1 MIISD
6 INEFQPSFALFPV
19 NDNTTG
25 YRPISLPMILVIPKR
40 FDAAGVFIP
49 NSEVFLTRTDPTTG
63 VDYTVEGIRIKI
75 ENVPSEARI
84 VGHQYITPN
93 GNRRFPDKELYAID
107 IIGETFNSRII
118 NLRSDKVK
126 FFKDNEEGIT
136 DVNGIANAKTGDFFT
151 YRTLSGVEASI
162 LYLEGAAYYD
172 FSVDQLTD
180 IVLLPDGY
188 YNVVY
193 ETKYYK
199 RNLLNAGSF
208 SQYICID
215 TLLID
220 LAFNTFRMNHPGH
233 ILSEFKRL
241 TPQPY
246 LTDSSPEVDKT
257 IAFYRS
263 FTTAIQ
269 DVYDEQDLLEI
280 VNWIYE
286 APAELLPYLSYQ
298 LGWDIPF
305 FPKSLDRQRRAVLQ
319 KTTSFQQLKGSKQA
333 IVSIFNLFGFDI
345 LLSNLWYSLDNK
357 RLIRPNE
364 KLPAIYAGQEVIESK
379 VIQFETVVGSVSSDT
394 SDLPGQVIFY
404 RFDTSANEKFL
415 AYYSYPLFRPKK
427 QIDAEDQVILNDG
440 GDISLYAIKVLKN
453 SLADQALKEICVDIY
468 DDPANY
474 AKRWTSNDQK
484 EIYEAVDGSIYPK
497 FLFDILSSYPIRGIS
512 SVLLTGQ
519 ETPEVRIR
527 NQGQSPPFS
536 ATQDII
542 KNLNGYLEA
551 NKSSSNTQTYTQIDE
566 YAAIPQDLTSVRY
579 ERPKNKLY
587 FSFDSP
593 IDSTEAVYMYAAYH
607 KAEYDVPA
615 DLVNRRSNYFDLE
628 LFLSGTTEQIDP
640 TTLNFAIDFLN
651 KVKALHSLLRT
662 IRQRVNLF
670 EDYEVTDLGVGGDV
684 IQRYDTDIGKLQV
697 PPAIN
702 PRFPTGVSE
711 CFDYSPENL
720 GYKPEDI
727 ALRQVKLDR
736 LSAEFAVTELLDR
749 IPFRPTTER
758 IMPNVPQEENKFIYA
773 PFAQNRIIT
782 GSKFTID
789 DKIVSPDPNANQ
801 LAGQPSDSK
810 ANPSYDVEL
819 GLNKKYVDLTTNNRS
834 DLLYKMNRQSTSS
847 GKTLITPDN
856 KTDYSYRGRVDDS
869 VLYVQDLGI
878 PEEFRSIMCGLRL
891 GSGVYYT
898 YPFTTRPSNFGT
910 RKPAQNSFSNYLVF
924 SGKSP
929 EEGLEYYKD
938 RLAGTYFNQ
947 PIDQPTFL
955 EFNDLLG
962 KLYKNY
968 PDKNKQHTLHY
979 FDSCYA
985 FDPDQRRNQALTRRA
1000 ISIDKPIMHFPGTR
1014 FATLN
1019 RLKVDFLS
1027 TSFRARPW
1035 DDAYSTYCGP
1045 KGACGPVEPS
1055 FLNVKQ
1061 VYDEDG
1067 NSSILFD
1074 DVAYTI
1080 YGNNI
1085 EADIQNLGPY
1095 IGLQNNSI
1103 IHKVYMEDA
1112 SSNPAITFDQ
1122 VCDFDSSVDYD
1133 GKINVDVPIFPYV
1146 YDGLDYA
1153 NGYPCVRGVQLI
1165 DATVSYDYLEALE
1178 DLGLPAGFTS
1188 DVEVLFLLGSGIL
1201 IEQGYRLSCPIL
1213 NSEYNNDFRL
1223 YINEDGSLQTDYDM
1237 LKIES
1242 YLNLS
1247 VNLGIRSMGLDGSIP
1262 SLLEI
1267 R

>member
-25 YRPISLPMILVIPKR
+25 YRPISLPMILIIPKR
-40 FDAAGVFIP
+40 FDATGLSTP
-49 NSEVFLTRTDPTTG
+49 NSEVFLTKIDPTTG
-63 VDYTVEGIRIKI
+63 QSYTVEGIRIKI

-107 IIGETFNSRII
+107 IIGETFRSRII
-118 NLRSDKVK
+118 NLNKAS
-126 FFKDNEEGIT
+126 FYKDDEESIT
-136 DVNGIANAKTGDFFT
+136 DVSYANAKTGDYFT

-193 ETKYYK
+193 ETKYYR

-220 LAFNTFRMNHPGH
+220 LAFNTFRVNHPGH

-319 KTTSFQQLKGSKQA
+319 KTTAFQQLKGSKQA

-364 KLPAIYAGQEVIESK
+364 KLPAIYAGQEVVETK

-394 SDLPGQVIFY
+394 NDLPGQVIFY
-404 RFDTSANEKFL
+404 RFDTSAREKFL

-427 QIDAEDQVILNDG
+427 QIDAEDQVVLNDG
-440 GDISLYAIKVLKN
+440 GDISLYAIKVLKG
-453 SLADQALKEICVDIY
+453 SASTVVLKSSCVDIY
-468 DDPANY
+468 DDPADY
-474 AKRWTSNDQK
+474 AKRWTSDDKK
-484 EIYEAVDGSIYPK
+484 EIYEAIDGSIYPK
-497 FLFDILSSYPIRGIS
+497 FLFDILSDKPIRGIS

-519 ETPEVRIR
+519 ETTEVRIR

-542 KNLNGYLEA
+542 KNLNGYLA
-551 NKSSSNTQTYTQIDE
+551 LNKSSGNTQVYTAIDD
-566 YAAIPQDLTSVRY
+566 YAAIPQDLTSIRY

-593 IDSTEAVYMYAAYH
+593 IDSSESVYMYAAYN

-662 IRQRVNLF
+662 IRQRINLY

-697 PPAIN
+697 PPAIHPN
-702 PRFPTGVSE
+702 FPTGVSE

-727 ALRQVKLDR
+727 ALRQIKLDR
-736 LSAEFAVTELLDR
+736 LAAEFAATERLDR
-749 IPFRPTTER
+749 IPFSTTNER
-758 IMPNVPQEENKFIYA
+758 IKPNSPQEEPKLIYA
-773 PFAQNRIIT
+773 PFAQNRVIT
-782 GSKFTID
+782 GSKYLID
-789 DKIVSPDPNANQ
+789 DEVVSPDPNTNQ
-801 LAGQPSDSK
+801 FIGQPPDGR
-810 ANPSYDVEL
+810 ANPSYDIKL
-819 GLNKKYVDLTTNNRS
+819 GLNTKYSELTTNNRS
-834 DLLYKMNRQSTSS
+834 DLLYKMNRQSTST

-856 KTDYSYRGRVDDS
+856 TTDYAYRGRVDDA

-878 PEEFRSIMCGLRL
+878 PEEYRSVMCGLRL

-898 YPFTTRPSNFGT
+898 FPFTSKPANFGT
-910 RKPAQNSFSNYLVF
+910 RRPAQNSYSNYLVY

-929 EEGLEYYKD
+929 EEGLKYFKNK
-938 RLAGTYFNQ
+938 LASTYFNQ
-947 PIDQPTFL
+947 PIDEPSYL

-962 KLYKNY
+962 KLYRNY
-968 PDKNKQHTLHY
+968 PDKNREHTLHY
-979 FDSCYA
+979 FNNGYS
-985 FDPDQRRNQALTRRA
+985 FDPDQRKNQALTRRA
-1000 ISIDKPIMHFPGTR
+1000 ISIDKPILHFPGTR
-1014 FATLN
+1014 FPSLN
-1019 RLKVDFLS
+1019 RLKVNF
-1027 TSFRARPW
+1027 TSLTYRARPW

-1045 KGACGPVEPS
+1045 KGKCGPIEPS
-1055 FLNVKQ
+1055 FLNVRQ
-1061 VYDEDG
+1061 VFDDSG
-1067 NSSILFD
+1067 NSSITYD
-1074 DVAYTI
+1074 DVAYVI

-1085 EADIQNLGPY
+1085 EADIENLGVY
-1095 IGLQNNSI
+1095 AGSQNDNI

-1112 SSNPAITFDQ
+1112 TSNPAVTFDQ
-1122 VCDFDSSVDYD
+1122 VCDFDSNVDYD
-1133 GKINVDVPIFPYV
+1133 GKIIIDTPIFPYV
-1146 YDGLDYA
+1146 YDGLDFA
-1153 NGYPCVRGVQLI
+1153 NGYPCVRGIQLV
-1165 DATVSYDYLEALE
+1165 DAMVSYDYLEALE
-1178 DLGLPAGFTS
+1178 DLGLPVGSTS
-1188 DVEVLFLLGSGIL
+1188 DIEVLFLLGSGIL
-1201 IEQGYRLSCPIL
+1201 FENGYRLSCPIL
-1213 NSEYNNDFRL
+1213 NSEYNNDFSL
-1223 YINEDGSLQTDYDM
+1223 YIDQDGNLQTDYDM
-1237 LKIES
+1237 LKIDS
-1242 YLNLS
+1242 HMDLS
-1247 VNLGIRSMGLDGSIP
+1247 VSLGIRSMGLDGSIP

-1267 R
+1267 W

>member
-40 FDAAGVFIP
+40 FDAVGEFIQ
-49 NSEVFLTRTDPTTG
+49 NSEVFLTKIDPTTG
-63 VDYTVEGIRIKI
+63 ASYTVEGIRIKI

-107 IIGETFNSRII
+107 ITGETFNSRLI
-118 NLRSDKVK
+118 NLKSDKVK
-126 FFKDNEEGIT
+126 YFKDSNDNIQTT
-136 DVNGIANAKTGDFFT
+136 DYADAKTGDFFT

-193 ETKYYK
+193 ETKYYR
-199 RNLLNAGSF
+199 RNLLNAGSV

-220 LAFNTFRMNHPGH
+220 LAFNTFRVNHPGH

-364 KLPAIYAGQEVIESK
+364 KLPTIYEGQEVKESK

-394 SDLPGQVIFY
+394 KDLPGQVIFY
-404 RFDTSANEKFL
+404 RFDTSAKEKFL

-440 GDISLYAIKVLKN
+440 GDISLYAVKVLK
-453 SLADQALKEICVDIY
+453 STPADEALKKICLDIY
-468 DDPANY
+468 EDPADY

-497 FLFDILSSYPIRGIS
+497 FLFEILSDKAIRGIS

-519 ETPEVRIR
+519 ETAEVRIR

-542 KNLNGYLEA
+542 KNLNSYLEA
-551 NKSSSNTQTYTQIDE
+551 NKSSSNTQIYTQIDE

-579 ERPKNKLY
+579 DRPKNKLY

-593 IDSTEAVYMYAAYH
+593 IDSTEAVYLFAAYH

-615 DLVNRRSNYFDLE
+615 DMVNRRSNYFDLE

-662 IRQRVNLF
+662 IRQRINLY

-749 IPFRPTTER
+749 VPFRATNER
-758 IMPNVPQEENKFIYA
+758 IMPNVPQDEPKDIYA
-773 PFAQNRIIT
+773 PYAQNRIVT
-782 GSKFTID
+782 GTKFTID
-789 DKIVSPDPNANQ
+789 DKVVSPDPNTNQ
-801 LAGQPSDSK
+801 LAGQPPDNK
-810 ANPSYDVEL
+810 ANPSHDVRL
-819 GLNKKYVDLTTNNRS
+819 GLNKKFVELTTNNRS

-856 KTDYSYRGRVDDS
+856 QTDYSYRGRVDDS

-878 PEEFRSIMCGLRL
+878 PEAYRSLMCGLRL

-898 YPFTTRPSNFGT
+898 YPFTTMPANFGT
-910 RKPAQNSFSNYLVF
+910 RKPAQNSYSNYLVF

-929 EEGLEYYKD
+929 EEGLEYYKN
-938 RLAGTYFNQ
+938 RLEKTYFNQ
-947 PIDQPTFL
+947 PIDQPPML
-955 EFNDLLG
+955 EFSDLLG
-962 KLYKNY
+962 KLYRNY
-968 PDKNKQHTLHY
+968 PDKNKQRTLH
-979 FDSCYA
+979 FFNNGYA
-985 FDPDQRRNQALTRRA
+985 FDPDQSRNQALTRSA
-1000 ISIDKPIMHFPGTR
+1000 ISIDKPILHFPGTR
-1014 FATLN
+1014 FPTLN
-1019 RLKVDFLS
+1019 RLKTNY
-1027 TSFRARPW
+1027 TSPIYKAKPW

-1045 KGACGPVEPS
+1045 KGVCGPIEPS

-1061 VYDEDG
+1061 VYDDSG
-1067 NSSILFD
+1067 NSSITYD
-1074 DVAYTI
+1074 DMAYTVF
-1080 YGNNI
+1080 GNNI
-1085 EADIQNLGPY
+1085 ESDIPSLDVY
-1095 IGLQNNSI
+1095 TGLQNNSI

-1112 SSNPAITFDQ
+1112 ASNPAITFDQ
-1122 VCDFDSSVDYD
+1122 VCDFDSSVDYE
-1133 GKINVDVPIFPYV
+1133 GKIDVDVPLFPYV
-1146 YDGLDYA
+1146 YNGQDFA
-1153 NGYPCVRGVQLI
+1153 NGYPCVRGVQLV
-1165 DATVSYDYLEALE
+1165 DAMVTYEYLEALE
-1178 DLGLPAGFTS
+1178 DIGLPAGSTT
-1188 DVEVLFLLGSGIL
+1188 DIEVLFLLGSGIL
-1201 IEQGYRLSCPIL
+1201 FEQGYRLSCPII
-1213 NSEYNNDFRL
+1213 NAEYNNDFSL
-1223 YINEDGSLQTDYDM
+1223 YINQDGSLQTDYD
-1237 LKIES
+1237 LLRIES
-1242 YLNLS
+1242 HLDLAAD
-1247 VNLGIRSMGLDGSIP
+1247 LGIRSLALDGSIP

-1267 R
+1267 W